1 MTLLVYALA
10 VIGGL
15 TVLSVAWLWYEQW
28 RWVRGAVVC

>member
-15 TVLSVAWLWYEQW
+15 TVLSAACLLYEQW
-28 RWVRGAVVC
+28 RWFGRPPIC